1 METIETN
8 TTKKIGTRE
17 EVYKCIASQTAG
29 GLCKSDIIEK
39 NFNGK
44 LIYISKKI
52 SDKMKAQIIVFAIIF
67 LSLTPIVILWI
78 KGMEFMKENHPDYN
92 GRIFVSKPG
101 LYYLKGWKKQGKSGQ
116 PLLSLAAD
124 YAPEDKQLEA
134 SENVQE
140 RPAFTPNIDDA
151 PF

>member
-1 METIETN
+1 MATYREN
-8 TTKKIGTRE
+8 T
-17 EVYKCIASQTAG
+17 
-29 GLCKSDIIEK
+29 GLLGINDRK
-39 NFNGK
+39 
-44 LIYISKKI
+44 
-52 SDKMKAQIIVFAIIF
+52 Q
-67 LSLTPIVILWI
+67 
-78 KGMEFMKENHPDYN
+78 KENHPDYN
-92 GRIFVSKPG
+92 GKIYVSKPG

>member
-1 METIETN
+1 MATYREN
-8 TTKKIGTRE
+8 T
-17 EVYKCIASQTAG
+17 
-29 GLCKSDIIEK
+29 GLLGINDRK
-39 NFNGK
+39 
-44 LIYISKKI
+44 
-52 SDKMKAQIIVFAIIF
+52 Q
-67 LSLTPIVILWI
+67 
-78 KGMEFMKENHPDYN
+78 KENHPDYN

-134 SENVQE
+134 SQNTESAPVV
-140 RPAFTPNIDDA
+140 TPNIDDA

>member
-1 METIETN
+1 MATYREN
-8 TTKKIGTRE
+8 T
-17 EVYKCIASQTAG
+17 
-29 GLCKSDIIEK
+29 GLLGINDRK
-39 NFNGK
+39 
-44 LIYISKKI
+44 
-52 SDKMKAQIIVFAIIF
+52 Q
-67 LSLTPIVILWI
+67 
-78 KGMEFMKENHPDYN
+78 KENHPDYN

-134 SENVQE
+134 SQNTESV
-140 RPAFTPNIDDA
+140 PVVTPNIDDA